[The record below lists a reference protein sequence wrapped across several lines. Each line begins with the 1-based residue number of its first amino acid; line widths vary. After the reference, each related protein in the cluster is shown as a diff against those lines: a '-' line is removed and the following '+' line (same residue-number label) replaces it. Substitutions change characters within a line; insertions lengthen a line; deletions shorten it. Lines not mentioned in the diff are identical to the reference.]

1 MAKFLNTKKSVS
13 EIEDLIRDAG
23 QTLILISPYLKLSK
37 DFKELLSY
45 RNSKDKITTVIFGK
59 VQLNPDEMKFLESLQ
74 FVILKYKD
82 DLHAKCYLNDEKMII
97 TSLNLYDFS
106 MNNNKEMGV
115 LIERTNP
122 NDKELFDEAYK
133 EVDYINTT
141 SERFSYKTQIIT
153 NTSLPKEEKAIKI
166 ETVESPKANFN
177 GKYLSATALS
187 KELGISAKDLQYKFE
202 KLKWIERKNDEWVLT
217 NLGKNKGAEMKK
229 GQYGEYIAYPE
240 TIIIELK

>member
-13 EIEDLIRDAG
+13 AIEDLIRDAE

-82 DLHAKCYLNDEKMII
+82 DLHAKCYMNDEMMII

-115 LIERTNP
+115 LIEKS
-122 NDKELFDEAYK
+122 NDLELFEEAYK

-141 SERFSYKTQIIT
+141 SERFSYKTQI
-153 NTSLPKEEKAIKI
+153 NTPPQHSIEEPVKKTDAADLPKF
-166 ETVESPKANFN
+166 NFS
-177 GKYLSATALS
+177 GKFLSVTALS
-187 KELGISAKDLQYKFE
+187 KELGITSKDLQHKIE
-202 KLKWIERKNDEWVLT
+202 KLNWIEKKNDEWVLT
-217 NLGKNKGAEMKK
+217 SLGKNKGAEIKK

-240 TIIIELK
+240 TLIMELK